1 MKILVT
7 GGTGFTGYNLIKK
20 LAQKDEVE
28 IRTIARSEEKAEK
41 LRKFKNV
48 EVLIGDL
55 KDKDLI
61 YRSTKNIDKVFHIAA
76 LFREAKHPDSEYWK
90 VNVDAT
96 KNLLE
101 ASLKNSVKRFI
112 HCSTIGVLGDVKEIP
127 ANEKTPYNPG
137 DIYQITKTE
146 GEKLALKYHED
157 YGLNVTV
164 IRPCAIYGPGDMRLY
179 KIFKNIK
186 KRRFI
191 IVGRGD
197 IYYHPVYIDNLIQG
211 FILASE
217 NKNAIGEIFIIGDE
231 KYYTL
236 NDFLKIIADE
246 VGAPPPKIKIP
257 AKPVQLLSTV
267 VEKTFV
273 ALKKE
278 PPIYRR
284 RVDFFTKSRAFDI
297 SKAKKI
303 LGYKP
308 MIDFPTGVHLTAEW
322 YRENKLL

>member
-1 MKILVT
+1 MKLLVT
-7 GGTGFTGYNLIKK
+7 GGTGFTGYNLIKN
-20 LAQKDEVE
+20 LAQNNEVE
-28 IRTIARSEEKAEK
+28 IRTIARSEEKAKK

-48 EVLIGDL
+48 EILIGDL
-55 KDKDLI
+55 KDNDLVYKSI
-61 YRSTKNIDKVFHIAA
+61 KNVDKVFHIAA
-76 LFREAKHPDSEYWK
+76 LFREARYPDSEYWK
-90 VNVDAT
+90 VNVEAT

-101 ASLKNSVKRFI
+101 ASLKNNIKRFI

-127 ANEKTPYNPG
+127 ANEQTPYNPG

-146 GEKLALKYHED
+146 GEKLALKYYRD

-186 KRRFI
+186 KRRFL
-191 IVGRGD
+191 IVGKGNV
-197 IYYHPVYIDNLIQG
+197 YYHPVYIDNLIQG

-231 KYYTL
+231 KYYML
-236 NDFLKIIADE
+236 EDLLKIIADE
-246 VGAPPPKIKIP
+246 VGAPPPKIKVP
-257 AKPVQLLSTV
+257 AKPVQLLSTI

-297 SKAKKI
+297 SKAKRI

-308 MIDFPTGVHLTAEW
+308 TVDFPTGVHLTAEW